1 MCLAIPGKII
11 SIQDNLAVVDFG
23 HGTTREVDVTLVQA
37 DVGQYILVHT
47 GYAIKVM
54 DEEDASLSLKL
65 WKEIL
70 DAMEEEP

>member
-23 HGTTREVDVTLVQA
+23 HGTTREVDVTLVDA
-37 DVGQYILVHT
+37 DVGQYVLVHT

>member
-37 DVGQYILVHT
+37 DVGQYVLVHT